1 MLRHSRLLVCLVP
14 AALLFLAGCEE
25 PIEGV
30 ADDILPPGDAVEMRY
45 TDSLQ
50 LRFTTQRLE
59 SIDTYRA
66 ERQVVGNYVDP
77 QMGRLS
83 ATTYTEVLARS
94 GLNFGNAED
103 LIYDS
108 LVLKLQFDG
117 AYGNVSEP
125 LTLRVFELGD
135 TLPDPEL
142 INNQLSL
149 PFDES
154 EPLAEAAKLQFEN
167 GVGNL
172 RIRMSDELGQK
183 LLFADPEVLGD
194 RTRFIELL
202 RGLVITTDPV
212 DFFNKEPG
220 AIYQMVLA
228 SEQSQLELY
237 YRQREPNASAF
248 QAKVEPFVIGSSTPR
263 FHQVVRTEVEETL
276 LAAAHGTPD
285 TLTKWE
291 FLQGSN
297 LIQMRVEF
305 PDLEGLGEVA
315 VSRAELILPV
325 GTEFFG
331 GGNRFQPPGELQA
344 LLADADGNLVLNSD
358 GNAQSVADAEISY
371 RASEGSYRVL
381 ITRYTQSVLSGTDA
395 NNGIILRSISPRF
408 RINRVILS
416 GTGNQSQPPFLQLT
430 YSTLPQ

>member
-1 MLRHSRLLVCLVP
+1 LIP
-14 AALLFLAGCEE
+14 AALLLFAGCEE
-25 PIEGV
+25 PIESIAGN
-30 ADDILPPGDAVEMRY
+30 ILPSGDAVEMRY

-77 QMGRLS
+77 QLGRLS

-94 GLNFGNAED
+94 GLNFGAAED

-108 LVLKLQFDG
+108 LVLKLRFDG

-142 INNQLSL
+142 IDNQLSL

-154 EPLAEAAKLQFEN
+154 QPLAEATALQFEN
-167 GVGNL
+167 GVGGL
-172 RIRMSDELGQK
+172 RLRMNDELGQK

-194 RTRFIELL
+194 RSRFIELL

-212 DFFNKEPG
+212 EFFNKEPG

-228 SEQSQLELY
+228 SEESQLELY

-263 FHQVVRTEVEETL
+263 FHQVVRTDVDETL
-276 LAAAHGTPD
+276 LATAHGTPD
-285 TLTKWE
+285 TLTQWE
-291 FLQGSN
+291 FLQGTN

-325 GTEFFG
+325 GTQFFG

-344 LLADADGNLVLNSD
+344 LLSDADGNLVLNSE

-381 ITRYTQSVLSGTDA
+381 ITRYTQSVLSGTDE
-395 NNGIILRSISPRF
+395 NNGIVLRSISPQF
-408 RINRVILS
+408 RINRVIFS
-416 GTGNQSQPPFLQLT
+416 GTGNQAQPPVLQLT

>member
-1 MLRHSRLLVCLVP
+1 
-14 AALLFLAGCEE
+14 
-25 PIEGV
+25 
-30 ADDILPPGDAVEMRY
+30 MRY

-77 QMGRLS
+77 QLGRLS

-94 GLNFGNAED
+94 GLNFGAAED

-108 LVLKLQFDG
+108 LVLKLRFDG

-142 INNQLSL
+142 IDNQLSL

-154 EPLAEAAKLQFEN
+154 QPLAEATALQFEN
-167 GVGNL
+167 GVGGL
-172 RIRMSDELGQK
+172 RLRMNDELGQK

-194 RTRFIELL
+194 RSRFIELL

-212 DFFNKEPG
+212 EFFNKEPG

-228 SEQSQLELY
+228 SEESQLELY

-263 FHQVVRTEVEETL
+263 FHQVVRTDVDETL
-276 LAAAHGTPD
+276 LATAHGTPD
-285 TLTKWE
+285 TLTQWE
-291 FLQGSN
+291 FLQGTN

-325 GTEFFG
+325 GTQFFG

-344 LLADADGNLVLNSD
+344 LLSDADGNLVLNSE

-381 ITRYTQSVLSGTDA
+381 ITRYTQSVLSGTDE
-395 NNGIILRSISPRF
+395 NNGIVLRSISPQF
-408 RINRVILS
+408 RINRVIFS
-416 GTGNQSQPPFLQLT
+416 GTGNQAQPPVLQLT